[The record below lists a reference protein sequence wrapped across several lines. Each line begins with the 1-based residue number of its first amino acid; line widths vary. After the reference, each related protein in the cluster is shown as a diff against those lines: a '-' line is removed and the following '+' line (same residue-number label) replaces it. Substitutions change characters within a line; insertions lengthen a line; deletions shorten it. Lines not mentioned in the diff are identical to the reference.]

1 MNDFMSRLYEGELLT
16 LTPPGVKTATC
27 VTEDELKKIDLILEP
42 GDTYYMLD
50 GESEGTVLVGDGVHT
65 TRELLEQSK
74 YINNCSTI
82 LNNGVYTP
90 RELLEQSKS
99 ISNFSTILNK
109 LKSGKKVSR
118 RSWDKGVFIYLVNGS
133 NVAKTNLRNEC
144 AEALKDETMTEVHI
158 NPHID
163 MIMPDKSILSG
174 WNPNV
179 MDLLALDWYV
189 VE

>member
-1 MNDFMSRLYEGELLT
+1 MFLKPRNKERMNDFMSRLYEGELLT

-74 YINNCSTI
+74 
-82 LNNGVYTP
+82 
-90 RELLEQSKS
+90 S

-144 AEALKDETMTEVHI
+144 AEALKEETMTEVHI